1 MKLKI
6 PAAMPRKRTLT
17 ASITGVT
24 TEYRGFLSIKRYEIE
39 EDRHAGGR
47 QRVVRLIMERGHAVG
62 VLAYDPQK
70 DQVVLVNE
78 LRPGILA
85 AGGLPFSDAL
95 IAGAIDPGESALE
108 AAVRES
114 REEAGLELR
123 APRVIV
129 DRAYVS
135 PGGTSE
141 SITVVYGMITA
152 PMASQVYGN
161 VEEDENIRTTVLSS
175 RRFVNRIRGGEI
187 TDMKT
192 ILAGYWLSAN
202 RARLRR
208 EGATVRAAASVF
220 AEP

>member
-1 MKLKI
+1 MR
-6 PAAMPRKRTLT
+6 RKRTLT
-17 ASITGVT
+17 ASIAGVT
-24 TEYRGFLSIKRYEIE
+24 TEYQGFLSIKRYEIE

-70 DQVVLVNE
+70 DQLVLVNE

-85 AGGLPFSDAL
+85 AGGPPFSDSL

-108 AAVRES
+108 AAVREA
-114 REEAGLELR
+114 REEAGVELR
-123 APRVIV
+123 EPRVII

-141 SITVVYGMITA
+141 SITIVYGSVTA
-152 PMASQVYGN
+152 PATGAVYGN
-161 VEEDENIRTTVLSS
+161 VEEDENICTTVLSS
-175 RRFVNRIRGGEI
+175 RRFLNRIRGGDI
-187 TDMKT
+187 KDMKT
-192 ILAGYWLSAN
+192 ILAGYWLAAN

-208 EGATVRAAASVF
+208 SVGRESDPAA
-220 AEP
+220 ERDHGDPDRE